1 MRPNAPCTG
10 LITKKI
16 AREKHNYLSV
26 RRDRKLN
33 GCCVLSNALQ
43 FWKDY
48 QLTWDPEQFGQ
59 IKEELRIDPD
69 RVWRPDI
76 VLFNKSVEQLQVAR

>member
-1 MRPNAPCTG
+1 
-10 LITKKI
+10 
-16 AREKHNYLSV
+16 
-26 RRDRKLN
+26 
-33 GCCVLSNALQ
+33 LSNALQ